1 MKLLSC
7 KTAGLVFS
15 ALTLSVSVHAGGD
28 AANGEA
34 LSQTCAACHGV
45 GGASTVAAN
54 PKLAG
59 QYESY
64 LVQALKAYKSGD
76 RQNAIMSGFAAALS
90 EQDMADLAAYF
101 ASQPGELSTAKIP

>member
-1 MKLLSC
+1 MKMLSL
-7 KTAGLVFS
+7 KNAGVLFS
-15 ALTLSVSVHAGGD
+15 AVMLSLSAHAGGD

-34 LSQTCAACHGV
+34 LAQTCVACHGD
-45 GGASTVAAN
+45 GGASTVDTN

-64 LVQALKAYKSGD
+64 LLQALKSYKSGD
-76 RQNAIMSGFAAALS
+76 RQNAIMAGFAAALS

-101 ASQPGELSTAKIP
+101 SSQPGELATSKIP